1 MYPYLLPIQYFQW
14 TSDWIIPTIWDLTK
28 HVVILVKFII
38 QVAGQY
44 RRSQCLCSGFTD
56 THRYREE
63 NGSLGPSSGVTLSS
77 VERASRPLD
86 AGFISCD
93 YFKNRHVHIWFP
105 QRLHWK
111 IKCCCQ
117 AIRSRHCLFV
127 RNLTMRFE
135 IVTVSTATSTKIKW
149 QSLIYLWTEAMRLHG
164 QKKNHQVG
172 LFI

>member
-1 MYPYLLPIQYFQW
+1 MYPYLLPMKYFQW

-93 YFKNRHVHIWFP
+93 YFKNRHVNIWFP

-111 IKCCCQ
+111 IKCCQ
-117 AIRSRHCLFV
+117 AIRSPSLFICQEFDDEIWNCDSEHCYFYK
-127 RNLTMRFE
+127 NK
-135 IVTVSTATSTKIKW
+135 VTVSDLSLNRSHETPWTK
-149 QSLIYLWTEAMRLHG
+149 
-164 QKKNHQVG
+164 N
-172 LFI
+172 